1 MLADNC
7 TTLSSRLP
15 LRHCGRSSRSVSFMP
30 TPNSPPFQFP
40 FQRPELPPLEAW
52 APSLGA
58 AYATHRFSNY
68 GQLALQLED
77 RLSERL
83 GRHVVM
89 AANGTAAITA
99 ALLALG
105 RSGGVILPS
114 FTFPATLGAVLQ
126 AGLEPVLADVNP
138 QTWELDV
145 ATIEAAADAY
155 GRPLAAVLGVRTF
168 GLCRDWAAVQTWCET
183 QGVPLILDSA
193 AALGGR
199 LPGGSP
205 VGRQGRME
213 TFSLHATKV
222 FAVGEGG
229 AIACE
234 PQDVDALRRVMNF
247 GLQDGQ
253 LRGWGFNGKMS
264 EFTAAIG
271 LAQNAVFDAQLQER
285 RAAAAAYAN
294 LLSVEAP
301 DWRLACTPGDPPW
314 QAYPVL
320 APTPEL
326 ADRFCISAAQ
336 QNVQT
341 RRYYR
346 PVLHTTPDIAR
357 YAYGKQL
364 PISEDLS
371 DRIVCLPM
379 YSRWCEGEKDA
390 LLELARQAIR
400 GL

>member
-1 MLADNC
+1 
-7 TTLSSRLP
+7 
-15 LRHCGRSSRSVSFMP
+15 MP
-30 TPNSPPFQFP
+30 TPNTNSPLFEFP

-58 AYATHRFSNY
+58 AYATHRFSNH

-77 RLSERL
+77 RLSERI
-83 GRHVVM
+83 GRHIVL

-105 RSGGVILPS
+105 RRGGVILPS
-114 FTFPATLGAVLQ
+114 FTYPATLGAVLQ
-126 AGLEPVLADVNP
+126 SGLEPVLADVNP

-145 ATIEAAADAY
+145 ATVAAAANAY
-155 GRPLAAVLGVRTF
+155 GQPLAAVLGVRTF
-168 GLCRDWAAVQTWCET
+168 GLCRDWTDVQTWCES

-199 LPGGSP
+199 LPDGSP

-234 PQDVDALRRVMNF
+234 PQDIDVLRRVMNF
-247 GLQDGQ
+247 GLEDGQ

-271 LAQNAVFDAQLQER
+271 LAQNVVFDAHLQGR
-285 RAAAAAYAN
+285 RAAALAYAKM
-294 LLSVEAP
+294 LSVEAP
-301 DWRLACTPGDPPW
+301 DWHLAYTPGDPPW

-320 APTPEL
+320 APTSEMAVSFGL
-326 ADRFCISAAQ
+326 LAAQ
-336 QNVQT
+336 RGLQT

-346 PVLHTTPDIAR
+346 PALHTTPDIAR
-357 YAYGKQL
+357 YARGKN
-364 PISEDLS
+364 IRTSEDLS
-371 DRIVCLPM
+371 DRMVCLPM
-379 YSRWCEGEKDA
+379 YSRWRDGEMDA
-390 LLELARQAIR
+390 LLELVRQVIR
-400 GL
+400 DL